1 MLNGGFDGP
10 FRHHRAKR
18 TGTVSVVLTLASL
31 GSSSSE
37 K

>member
-1 MLNGGFDGP
+1 MFNGGLDGP
-10 FRHHRAKR
+10 FRHYRAKR
-18 TGTVSVVLTLASL
+18 TGTVSAMSTLASL